1 MAADTIAINDSI
13 QEERVSEENAQAT
26 TNLLA
31 NATLQ
36 DRHEVLQTVTEGVN
50 VDTASDAGDIGREL
64 DENSELITQKLSTE
78 NYESNARSIEQALL
92 ELVDA
97 ILDTI
102 FPKPG
107 SEEEE
112 VTAPPNTQQLDQE
125 FDNAIGRLIDVP
137 WAKQKFSG
145 KLVTFLKCTTF
156 AIRLVKRYKQ
166 SRKDASDT
174 SVAWVVRN
182 VGRLLIR
189 AAGRYGL
196 YTYIIREGGWHQMY
210 STVHNFIANLRR
222 EPTATATDTG
232 TPGNSLLPAYAIPT
246 VAVVGAVVAV
256 GVGYYVYIRYRN

>member
-1 MAADTIAINDSI
+1 MAADTIAISDPI
-13 QEERVSEENAQAT
+13 QKERVSEENAQAT

-36 DRHEVLQTVTEGVN
+36 DRHEALQIVIEGVN
-50 VDTASDAGDIGREL
+50 VATVNDAGDIGREL
-64 DENSELITQKLSTE
+64 DQNSELITQELYRNSTE
-78 NYESNARSIEQALL
+78 NYESNERSIEQAIL
-92 ELVDA
+92 ELV
-97 ILDTI
+97 DTI

-107 SEEEE
+107 SKEGE
-112 VTAPPNTQQLDQE
+112 VSAPPNTQQLDQE

-137 WAKQKFSG
+137 WVNQSVSQ

-196 YTYIIREGGWHQMY
+196 YTYIIREGGWHRMY
-210 STVHNFIANLRR
+210 SIVHGFITNLRC
-222 EPTATATDTG
+222 EPTATDTG

-246 VAVVGAVVAV
+246 VAVVGAVVTV